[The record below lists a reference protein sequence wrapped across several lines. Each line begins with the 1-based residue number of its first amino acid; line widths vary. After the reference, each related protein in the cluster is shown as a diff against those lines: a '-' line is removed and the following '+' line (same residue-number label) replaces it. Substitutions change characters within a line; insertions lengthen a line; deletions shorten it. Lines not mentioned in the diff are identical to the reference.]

1 MTISETLLLP
11 RWAKWLSTAVSVL
24 MVCLLA
30 TSCDEE
36 AIDVEEVNKQTI
48 FVYMPWSGSNNDSGL
63 YECFLVNLDSIEAA
77 ITRKGGLDKS
87 RLVVFLSESATSSKL
102 YEVTYDKHQGLS
114 HKMLKEYSGHDYT
127 TADGLTRLFKD
138 VQGAAYAL
146 NYALIAGGHGTG
158 WTGVNDWQDYP
169 NRAPRRAS
177 KVFPTQANKA
187 ALMNTPYPRTR
198 FYGSVTSK
206 DYSIDITT
214 LAQAIKEAG
223 LHMQYILFDDCYMA
237 NVEVAYELRDV
248 TNFLLA
254 STSEVF
260 DEGMPYTKMWSYLAT
275 PTPNYSSAVSAFKSY
290 LDNYEPPAGSPPLSV
305 KPTGT
310 LAAIDCR
317 QMDNLAA
324 VMRQINEHYTLDE
337 ALLLD
342 LQVLDGFDDPIFYD
356 MGHYVENLCTDPYLL
371 EKFEAQLTATVV
383 SKTAT
388 ERIYSHIYRIP
399 RFIDVN
405 TFSGLTISD
414 PTYNEVVKESKK
426 QTAWW
431 KATHP

>member
-1 MTISETLLLP
+1 MLFSCGSDSEDV
-11 RWAKWLSTAVSVL
+11 SAV
-24 MVCLLA
+24 
-30 TSCDEE
+30 
-36 AIDVEEVNKQTI
+36 NQQTI
-48 FVYMPWSGSNNDSGL
+48 LIYMPWSGSDSYEGL
-63 YECFLVNLDSIEAA
+63 YPNFLQNLDSIETA
-77 ITRKGGLDKS
+77 IVRRKGLGKTRALI
-87 RLVVFLSESATSSKL
+87 FISETSSTSKL
-102 YEVTYDKHQGLS
+102 YEIIYEKDACKRELLKTYTGTA
-114 HKMLKEYSGHDYT
+114 YT
-127 TADGLTRLFKD
+127 TAEGIAEILNDTRNTA
-138 VQGAAYAL
+138 QAL
-146 NYALIAGGHGTG
+146 NYALMVGCHGVG
-158 WTGVNDWQDYP
+158 WTYFSDWNDYP
-169 NRAPRRAS
+169 YEAKSHALRVKRNRPS
-177 KVFPTQANKA
+177 DNQFE
-187 ALMNTPYPRTR
+187 RTR
-198 FYGSVTSK
+198 FFGSVEDDRWATN
-206 DYSIDITT
+206 IET
-214 LAQAIKEAG
+214 LAEGIRKSG
-223 LHMQYILFDDCYMA
+223 LKMQFILFDDCYMA

-290 LDNYEPPAGSPPLSV
+290 LDNYEAPEGSSPFSV
-305 KPTGT
+305 DPTGT

-324 VMRQINEHYTLDE
+324 VMRQVNEHYTLDE

-356 MGHYVENLCTDPYLL
+356 MGHYVETLCTDPYLL
-371 EKFEAQLTATVV
+371 EKFEAQLTKTVV

-388 ERIYSHIYRIP
+388 SRLYSHIYRIP
-399 RFIDVN
+399 KFIEVN

-414 PTYNEVVKESKK
+414 PSYNAVIQESKK

>member
-1 MTISETLLLP
+1 MLLSCGSDSEDV
-11 RWAKWLSTAVSVL
+11 SAV
-24 MVCLLA
+24 
-30 TSCDEE
+30 
-36 AIDVEEVNKQTI
+36 NQQTI
-48 FVYMPWSGSNNDSGL
+48 LIYMPWSGSDSYEGL
-63 YECFLVNLDSIEAA
+63 YPNFLQNLDSIETA
-77 ITRKGGLDKS
+77 IVRRKGLGKTRALI
-87 RLVVFLSESATSSKL
+87 FISETSSTSKL
-102 YEVTYDKHQGLS
+102 YEIIYEKDACKRELLKTYTGTA
-114 HKMLKEYSGHDYT
+114 YT
-127 TADGLTRLFKD
+127 TAEGIAEILNDTKNTA
-138 VQGAAYAL
+138 QAL
-146 NYALIAGGHGTG
+146 NYALMVGCHGVG
-158 WTGVNDWQDYP
+158 WTYFSDWNDYP
-169 NRAPRRAS
+169 YEAKSHALRVKRNRPS
-177 KVFPTQANKA
+177 DNQFE
-187 ALMNTPYPRTR
+187 RTR
-198 FYGSVTSK
+198 FFGSVEDDRWATN
-206 DYSIDITT
+206 IET
-214 LAQAIKEAG
+214 LAEGIRKSG
-223 LHMQYILFDDCYMA
+223 LKMQFILFDDCYMA

-290 LDNYEPPAGSPPLSV
+290 LDNYEAPEGSSPFSV
-305 KPTGT
+305 DPTGT

-324 VMRQINEHYTLDE
+324 VMRQVNEHYTLDE

-356 MGHYVENLCTDPYLL
+356 MGHYVETLCTDPYLL
-371 EKFEAQLTATVV
+371 EKFEAQLTKTVV

-388 ERIYSHIYRIP
+388 SRLYSHIYRIP
-399 RFIDVN
+399 KFIEVN

-414 PTYNEVVKESKK
+414 PSYNAVIQESKK

>member
-1 MTISETLLLP
+1 MKTGRAHTLTDNMKRLMAAAWVLLGM
-11 RWAKWLSTAVSVL
+11 VL
-24 MVCLLA
+24 LG
-30 TSCDEE
+30 SCDDEVIE
-36 AIDVEEVNKQTI
+36 VDEVNKQTI
-48 FVYMPWSGSNNDSGL
+48 FVYMPWSGSANDEGL
-63 YECFLVNLDSIEAA
+63 YSCFLANLDSIEAA
-77 ITRKGGLDKS
+77 IKKKGGLDKS
-87 RLVVFLSESATSSKL
+87 RLVVFLSESGLSSKL
-102 YEVTYDKHQGLS
+102 YEVVYDKHQGLS

-127 TADGLTRLFKD
+127 TTEGLTRIFND
-138 VQGAAYAL
+138 VQGVAYAL

-169 NRAPRRAS
+169 NRMPRRAS
-177 KVFPTQANKA
+177 KVFPAKA
-187 ALMNTPYPRTR
+187 ASINDLPYPRTR

-206 DYSIDITT
+206 DYSIDITQ
-214 LAQAIKEAG
+214 LSEAIRQAG
-223 LHMQYILFDDCYMA
+223 MHMQYILFDDCYMA

-260 DEGMPYTKMWSYLAT
+260 DEGMPYAKMWSYLAT
-275 PTPNYSSAVSAFKSY
+275 PTPNYSSAISAFKSY
-290 LDNYEPPAGSPPLSV
+290 LDNYEAPEGSSPFSV
-305 KPTGT
+305 APTGT

-324 VMRQINEHYTLDE
+324 VMRQVNEHYTLDE

-342 LQVLDGFDDPIFYD
+342 LQVLDGFDDPLFYD
-356 MGHYVENLCTDPYLL
+356 MGHYVETLCTDPYLL
-371 EKFEAQLTATVV
+371 EKFEAQLTKTVV

-388 ERIYSHIYRIP
+388 SRLYSHIYRIP
-399 RFIDVN
+399 KFIEVN

-414 PTYNEVVKESKK
+414 PSYNAVIQESKK

>member
-1 MTISETLLLP
+1 MKTGRAHSLADSMKRLMAAVWVLLGIVLLGSCSEEGIE
-11 RWAKWLSTAVSVL
+11 V
-24 MVCLLA
+24 
-30 TSCDEE
+30 D
-36 AIDVEEVNKQTI
+36 EVNKQTI
-48 FVYMPWSGSNNDSGL
+48 FVYMPWSGSANDEGL
-63 YECFLVNLDSIEAA
+63 YSCFLANLDSIEAV
-77 ITRKGGLDKS
+77 IKNKGGLDKS
-87 RLVVFLSESATSSKL
+87 RLVVFLSESSSSSKL
-102 YEVTYDKHQGLS
+102 YEVVYDKHQGLS

-127 TADGLTRLFKD
+127 TTEGLTRIFND
-138 VQGAAYAL
+138 VQGVAYAL

-169 NRAPRRAS
+169 
-177 KVFPTQANKA
+177 K
-187 ALMNTPYPRTR
+187 
-198 FYGSVTSK
+198 
-206 DYSIDITT
+206 
-214 LAQAIKEAG
+214 
-223 LHMQYILFDDCYMA
+223 QYILFDDCYMA

-260 DEGMPYTKMWSYLAT
+260 DEGMPYAKMWTYLAT

-290 LDNYEPPAGSPPLSV
+290 LDNYKAPEGSSPFSV
-305 KPTGT
+305 DPTGT

-324 VMRQINEHYTLDE
+324 VMRQVNEHYTLDE

-356 MGHYVENLCTDPYLL
+356 MGHYVETLCTDPYLL
-371 EKFEAQLTATVV
+371 EKFEAQLTKTVV

-388 ERIYSHIYRIP
+388 SRLYSHIYRIP
-399 RFIDVN
+399 KFIEVN

-414 PTYNEVVKESKK
+414 PSYNAVIQESKK